1 MSQIDNIVDD
11 LDPEMHVQ
19 YGVIIFTKL
28 KHTKTILEFLRT
40 MPETNVNYRRTS
52 IGRLRIVEVD
62 KSAGLDLLGERSE

>member
-1 MSQIDNIVDD
+1 MSNVDNIVDD

-19 YGVIIFTKL
+19 YGVILFTKL